1 MMISIAWQQAAR
13 EPSAEAG
20 QAQRITRRASSGSS
34 ISSGGT
40 AITGQKTREI
50 LCGVSYHPTYCEDKA
65 RAMAGLDECAA

>member
-40 AITGQKTREI
+40 AITGQKTRNPLRRLLSPYL
-50 LCGVSYHPTYCEDKA
+50 LCVKTKQELWQG
-65 RAMAGLDECAA
+65 